1 MRNGQI
7 NSLSEI
13 DMEHLSFEDIRWR
26 YGVFHPTS
34 TGAGRDKQYSA
45 WIGVQTSLGEIE
57 KGVWY
62 QAAEALIQ
70 KAGEQKLLEA
80 LTDWE
85 SRHNYAKDSARTVRH
100 KALQLHISRIFDNP
114 RWVNFIPFNR
124 EYRPEVLEHASL
136 VTVIN
141 ECCGKPGEVTQEQI
155 DGACTGTVA
164 CPHCGRWSSFSIVEP
179 KQAEEQGMEM
189 IPVKT
194 RNSIRVPL
202 VPAIFA
208 REPKKLGA
216 PQIATVSSV
225 NPRGN
230 RTISRTIFRIIC
242 HRLRLKYF
250 QLRPRS
256 APNIKGKS
264 GMINCSISNT
274 HLKGSIS

>member
-1 MRNGQI
+1 LQSGQI

-13 DMEHLSFEDIRWR
+13 DMEHLSFEDIRWQ
-26 YGVFHPTS
+26 YGTFHPAS
-34 TGAGRDKQYSA
+34 TGSGRDKKYSS
-45 WIGVQTSLGEIE
+45 WRGVQTNLGEIE

-124 EYRPEVLEHASL
+124 EYRPEVLEHARL

-189 IPVKT
+189 I
-194 RNSIRVPL
+194 
-202 VPAIFA
+202 
-208 REPKKLGA
+208 
-216 PQIATVSSV
+216 
-225 NPRGN
+225 
-230 RTISRTIFRIIC
+230 
-242 HRLRLKYF
+242 
-250 QLRPRS
+250 
-256 APNIKGKS
+256 
-264 GMINCSISNT
+264 
-274 HLKGSIS
+274 

>member
-100 KALQLHISRIFDNP
+100 
-114 RWVNFIPFNR
+114 
-124 EYRPEVLEHASL
+124 
-136 VTVIN
+136 
-141 ECCGKPGEVTQEQI
+141 
-155 DGACTGTVA
+155 
-164 CPHCGRWSSFSIVEP
+164 
-179 KQAEEQGMEM
+179 
-189 IPVKT
+189 
-194 RNSIRVPL
+194 
-202 VPAIFA
+202 
-208 REPKKLGA
+208 
-216 PQIATVSSV
+216 
-225 NPRGN
+225 
-230 RTISRTIFRIIC
+230 
-242 HRLRLKYF
+242 
-250 QLRPRS
+250 
-256 APNIKGKS
+256 
-264 GMINCSISNT
+264 
-274 HLKGSIS
+274 

>member
-13 DMEHLSFEDIRWR
+13 DMERLSFEDIRWR
-26 YGVFHPTS
+26 YG
-34 TGAGRDKQYSA
+34 
-45 WIGVQTSLGEIE
+45 
-57 KGVWY
+57 
-62 QAAEALIQ
+62 
-70 KAGEQKLLEA
+70 
-80 LTDWE
+80 
-85 SRHNYAKDSARTVRH
+85 VRH

-189 IPVKT
+189 I
-194 RNSIRVPL
+194 
-202 VPAIFA
+202 
-208 REPKKLGA
+208 
-216 PQIATVSSV
+216 
-225 NPRGN
+225 
-230 RTISRTIFRIIC
+230 
-242 HRLRLKYF
+242 
-250 QLRPRS
+250 
-256 APNIKGKS
+256 
-264 GMINCSISNT
+264 
-274 HLKGSIS
+274 

>member
-1 MRNGQI
+1 M
-7 NSLSEI
+7 
-13 DMEHLSFEDIRWR
+13 
-26 YGVFHPTS
+26 VCS
-34 TGAGRDKQYSA
+34 TQPVPAPAGISNTAPGLAYRQA
-45 WIGVQTSLGEIE
+45 WVRSRRACGTRRRKPSSKRL
-57 KGVWY
+57 
-62 QAAEALIQ
+62 
-70 KAGEQKLLEA
+70 GEQKLLEA

-189 IPVKT
+189 I
-194 RNSIRVPL
+194 
-202 VPAIFA
+202 
-208 REPKKLGA
+208 
-216 PQIATVSSV
+216 
-225 NPRGN
+225 
-230 RTISRTIFRIIC
+230 
-242 HRLRLKYF
+242 
-250 QLRPRS
+250 
-256 APNIKGKS
+256 
-264 GMINCSISNT
+264 
-274 HLKGSIS
+274 

>member
-62 QAAEALIQ
+62 QAAEAHPKGWGAEASGGADRL
-70 KAGEQKLLEA
+70 GE
-80 LTDWE
+80 
-85 SRHNYAKDSARTVRH
+85 RHNYAKDSARTVRH

-189 IPVKT
+189 I
-194 RNSIRVPL
+194 
-202 VPAIFA
+202 
-208 REPKKLGA
+208 
-216 PQIATVSSV
+216 
-225 NPRGN
+225 
-230 RTISRTIFRIIC
+230 
-242 HRLRLKYF
+242 
-250 QLRPRS
+250 
-256 APNIKGKS
+256 
-264 GMINCSISNT
+264 
-274 HLKGSIS
+274 

>member
-80 LTDWE
+80 L
-85 SRHNYAKDSARTVRH
+85 
-100 KALQLHISRIFDNP
+100 
-114 RWVNFIPFNR
+114 
-124 EYRPEVLEHASL
+124 EHASL

-189 IPVKT
+189 I
-194 RNSIRVPL
+194 
-202 VPAIFA
+202 
-208 REPKKLGA
+208 
-216 PQIATVSSV
+216 
-225 NPRGN
+225 
-230 RTISRTIFRIIC
+230 
-242 HRLRLKYF
+242 
-250 QLRPRS
+250 
-256 APNIKGKS
+256 
-264 GMINCSISNT
+264 
-274 HLKGSIS
+274 

>member
-1 MRNGQI
+1 MDS
-7 NSLSEI
+7 SLDLFTAGIVAAAGLRVISAAQLNNI
-13 DMEHLSFEDIRWR
+13 AVCILDNFVATDDIGIFKA
-26 YGVFHPTS
+26 YF
-34 TGAGRDKQYSA
+34 SA
-45 WIGVQTSLGEIE
+45 
-57 KGVWY
+57 WY

-124 EYRPEVLEHASL
+124 EYRPEVLEHARL

-179 KQAEEQGMEM
+179 KQAEEQGIEM
-189 IPVKT
+189 I
-194 RNSIRVPL
+194 
-202 VPAIFA
+202 
-208 REPKKLGA
+208 
-216 PQIATVSSV
+216 
-225 NPRGN
+225 
-230 RTISRTIFRIIC
+230 
-242 HRLRLKYF
+242 
-250 QLRPRS
+250 
-256 APNIKGKS
+256 
-264 GMINCSISNT
+264 
-274 HLKGSIS
+274 

>member
-141 ECCGKPGEVTQEQI
+141 ECCGKPGNRKS
-155 DGACTGTVA
+155 CTSGTHGFYRA
-164 CPHCGRWSSFSIVEP
+164 YHGGEWRGERDFPP
-179 KQAEEQGMEM
+179 
-189 IPVKT
+189 
-194 RNSIRVPL
+194 NY
-202 VPAIFA
+202 
-208 REPKKLGA
+208 
-216 PQIATVSSV
+216 PQFQ
-225 NPRGN
+225 
-230 RTISRTIFRIIC
+230 RT
-242 HRLRLKYF
+242 
-250 QLRPRS
+250 
-256 APNIKGKS
+256 
-264 GMINCSISNT
+264 
-274 HLKGSIS
+274 

>member
-1 MRNGQI
+1 MAKKMFEVEIRNNGPKGYETAV
-7 NSLSEI
+7 SLRMPATWSE
-13 DMEHLSFEDIRWR
+13 
-26 YGVFHPTS
+26 FHD
-34 TGAGRDKQYSA
+34 ALQKARIKDGRSC
-45 WIGVQTSLGEIE
+45 GNELL
-57 KGVWY
+57 Y

-189 IPVKT
+189 I
-194 RNSIRVPL
+194 
-202 VPAIFA
+202 
-208 REPKKLGA
+208 
-216 PQIATVSSV
+216 
-225 NPRGN
+225 
-230 RTISRTIFRIIC
+230 
-242 HRLRLKYF
+242 
-250 QLRPRS
+250 
-256 APNIKGKS
+256 
-264 GMINCSISNT
+264 
-274 HLKGSIS
+274 

>member
-114 RWVNFIPFNR
+114 RWV
-124 EYRPEVLEHASL
+124 ELH
-136 VTVIN
+136 
-141 ECCGKPGEVTQEQI
+141 
-155 DGACTGTVA
+155 
-164 CPHCGRWSSFSIVEP
+164 
-179 KQAEEQGMEM
+179 
-189 IPVKT
+189 PV
-194 RNSIRVPL
+194 
-202 VPAIFA
+202 
-208 REPKKLGA
+208 
-216 PQIATVSSV
+216 
-225 NPRGN
+225 
-230 RTISRTIFRIIC
+230 
-242 HRLRLKYF
+242 
-250 QLRPRS
+250 
-256 APNIKGKS
+256 
-264 GMINCSISNT
+264 
-274 HLKGSIS
+274 

>member
-13 DMEHLSFEDIRWR
+13 DMERLSFEDIRWR
-26 YGVFHPTS
+26 YGVLHPTS

-114 RWVNFIPFNR
+114 RWVTSSRLIGN
-124 EYRPEVLEHASL
+124 
-136 VTVIN
+136 
-141 ECCGKPGEVTQEQI
+141 
-155 DGACTGTVA
+155 TGRRCWNT
-164 CPHCGRWSSFSIVEP
+164 
-179 KQAEEQGMEM
+179 
-189 IPVKT
+189 
-194 RNSIRVPL
+194 L
-202 VPAIFA
+202 
-208 REPKKLGA
+208 
-216 PQIATVSSV
+216 VSS
-225 NPRGN
+225 
-230 RTISRTIFRIIC
+230 
-242 HRLRLKYF
+242 L
-250 QLRPRS
+250 
-256 APNIKGKS
+256 
-264 GMINCSISNT
+264 
-274 HLKGSIS
+274 

>member
-13 DMEHLSFEDIRWR
+13 DMVRLSFEDIRWR
-26 YGVFHPTS
+26 YGVLHPTS

-141 ECCGKPGEVTQEQI
+141 
-155 DGACTGTVA
+155 
-164 CPHCGRWSSFSIVEP
+164 
-179 KQAEEQGMEM
+179 
-189 IPVKT
+189 
-194 RNSIRVPL
+194 
-202 VPAIFA
+202 
-208 REPKKLGA
+208 
-216 PQIATVSSV
+216 
-225 NPRGN
+225 
-230 RTISRTIFRIIC
+230 
-242 HRLRLKYF
+242 
-250 QLRPRS
+250 
-256 APNIKGKS
+256 
-264 GMINCSISNT
+264 
-274 HLKGSIS
+274 